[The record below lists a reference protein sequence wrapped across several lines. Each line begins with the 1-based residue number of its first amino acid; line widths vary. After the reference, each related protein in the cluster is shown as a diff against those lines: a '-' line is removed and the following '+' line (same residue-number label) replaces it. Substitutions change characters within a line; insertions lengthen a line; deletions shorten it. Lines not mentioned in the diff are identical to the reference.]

1 MMKPLT
7 AEEQHLAA
15 ENHDLVFAF
24 LKEKELPIDVYY
36 DVVIFGYL
44 KAVQKYCARKKKI
57 ACKFSTIAWHWME
70 SELSKHHKYLTCP
83 KRSALVVSF
92 DDEID
97 SRTGLSWG
105 DVISI
110 PDSIMLEFEKEL
122 LLHTLA
128 SELPPREMR
137 IIRMKADGH
146 RMNEIA
152 KAEHLTFHA
161 INKLLAGVYPT
172 VIRVLWG

>member
-1 MMKPLT
+1 MKPLT
-7 AEEQHLAA
+7 AEEQRLAA

-24 LKEKELPIDVYY
+24 LKEKDLPIDVYY

-44 KAVQKYCARKKKI
+44 KAVQRYCVRKKKTT
-57 ACKFSTIAWHWME
+57 CKFSTIAWNWME
-70 SELSKHHKYLTCP
+70 SELSKYHKYLACP

-97 SRTGLSWG
+97 SMTGLLWG

-110 PDSIMLEFEKEL
+110 PDNIMLEFEKEL
-122 LLHTLA
+122 LLHALA

-152 KAEHLTFHA
+152 KAEHLTFQA
-161 INKLLAGVYPT
+161 INKLLADAYPT